1 MNLPIMFLLLI
12 KRSEMLFEK
21 QNYIK
26 VEFYYASQVIVWQW
40 RNLFNSICKAPK
52 KRKQYIL
59 LALGFL
65 PFKNDAITILLTK
78 IIMLVVAQFDA
89 IHVQIASLHRCGVES
104 KDQVA

>member
-1 MNLPIMFLLLI
+1 
-12 KRSEMLFEK
+12 MLFEK

-78 IIMLVVAQFDA
+78 IIM
-89 IHVQIASLHRCGVES
+89 
-104 KDQVA
+104 